1 MASIRNPYEVLG
13 VERTA
18 DINEIKSAY
27 RRLAKLHHPDRNAG
41 NKQSEEKFK
50 EISEAYAIL
59 RDPDSRSNYD
69 RFGHQQKYQQPDFN
83 NVDWQSVFKDA
94 DINIDFDMPTGMP
107 KSSNLLF
114 KLLFGAVNKMIR
126 QSGILPG
133 ENRELNIKINLN
145 DARSGA
151 IKRIKVP
158 GPSICSHCKGSGIYI
173 GKSCDRCQ
181 GSGFLKSGEE
191 LELSVPKGV
200 KRGTKLR
207 LKAMGGPGT
216 PPGDVIVQIDI
227 KLPGNA
233 KMVDRDIFI
242 DLPLTPLEA
251 AKGKNVRVLGLDIE
265 IEKNMKD
272 GQLIRVQGG
281 GIAGGDLVVK
291 IVLDVWQGLWR
302 NLKSKFVNTMEV
314 VR

>member
-13 VERTA
+13 VEKTA
-18 DINEIKSAY
+18 DIIEIKAAY

-59 RDPDSRSNYD
+59 RDPESRSNYD

-83 NVDWQSVFKDA
+83 NVDWQSVFNEA
-94 DINIDFDMPTGMP
+94 DININFDMQNSMP

-114 KLLFGAVNKMIR
+114 KLLFAAVNKMIK
-126 QSGILPG
+126 QSGVLPG
-133 ENRELNIKINLN
+133 ETREIGIKISLN
-145 DARSGA
+145 DARNGA
-151 IKRIKVP
+151 LKRIKVP
-158 GPSICSHCKGSGIYI
+158 GPSICSHCKGSGLQA
-173 GKSCDRCQ
+173 GVSCKRCQ
-181 GSGFLKSGEE
+181 GKGFLKSGEE
-191 LELSVPKGV
+191 LELSIPKRIRQGS
-200 KRGTKLR
+200 KLR

-216 PPGDVIVQIDI
+216 PPGDVIVQVDI
-227 KLPGNA
+227 KLPSNA
-233 KMVDRDIFI
+233 KMVNKDIFI
-242 DLPLTPLEA
+242 DLPVTPLEV
-251 AKGKNVRVLGLDIE
+251 AKGKVVRVLGLDIE
-265 IEKNMKD
+265 IDKNMKD

-302 NLKSKFVNTMEV
+302 NLKTRFINTMEV